1 MIKFFAKT
9 ISLLFHPLLV
19 LTYILLVLILVDPY
33 SFGANGL
40 GSFNSRVL
48 ILRVFLST
56 FFIPMMAI
64 LMLYF
69 LGMVRSLQLDE
80 ALDRTGPYII
90 TGIFYLW
97 LSRNFWDSTITP
109 TIFTCFML
117 AATIAL
123 FLAFVINIFSKISIH
138 AVGMGA
144 IISMLLLTMLLSE
157 YQVFSLQLPFL
168 GTFQISLILVLLL
181 GIVLAGIVG
190 SARLYLQQHEHN
202 DIYGGYLVGLLSP
215 FVALQVMVFFGKM
228 QVM

>member
-1 MIKFFAKT
+1 MIKLFAKT
-9 ISLLFHPLLV
+9 ISLLFHPLMV

-33 SFGANGL
+33 SFGANGVD
-40 GSFNSRVL
+40 SFNSRVL

-69 LGMVRSLQLDE
+69 LGMVRSLRLED

-123 FLAFVINIFSKISIH
+123 FLAFIINIFSKISIH

-144 IISMLLLTMLLSE
+144 IISMLLLTMLLSD
-157 YQVFSLQLPFL
+157 YQVFNIDLPFL
-168 GTFQISLILVLLL
+168 GTYQISLILVLLI
-181 GIVLAGIVG
+181 GIVVAGLVG
-190 SARLYLQQHEHN
+190 TARLYLQKHEQN

-215 FVALQVMVFFGKM
+215 FIALQIMVFLGKI
-228 QVM
+228 VL